1 MFFYQIDH
9 KSSIKSKHTQ
19 RMADNF
25 DTNGWV
31 IEKEDFHKIKELDC
45 NLRFCPFEDNAD
57 SVNYPKSW
65 NKL

>member
-1 MFFYQIDH
+1 
-9 KSSIKSKHTQ
+9 
-19 RMADNF
+19 MADNF

-57 SVNYPKSW
+57 SVNYLKSW